1 MADALLSTS
10 LQVLFERLSS
20 PELINFIRR
29 RNLSKEL
36 LNDLRRKFLVVLN
49 VLNDAE
55 VKQFSNDQVKE
66 WLVQA
71 KDVVYGAED
80 LLDGIATDALRCK
93 IEAADSQTGGI
104 HQVWNKFS
112 DCVKAPFATQSMES
126 RVKEMIAKLEA
137 IAQEKVG
144 LGLKEGGGEKLPP
157 RLPSTSL
164 VDESFVYGR
173 DEIKEDMVNCLLSD
187 NERGKEDID
196 VICIV
201 GMGGTGKTCH
211 DPNSGRPKI

>member
-201 GMGGTGKTCH
+201 GMGGTEFIKVPPH
-211 DPNSGRPKI
+211 KMYLH

>member
-1 MADALLSTS
+1 M
-10 LQVLFERLSS
+10 
-20 PELINFIRR
+20 
-29 RNLSKEL
+29 
-36 LNDLRRKFLVVLN
+36 VVLN

-55 VKQFSNDQVKE
+55 VKQFSNDPVKE

-71 KDVVYGAED
+71 KDIVYGAED

-93 IEAADSQTGGI
+93 IEATDSQTGGI